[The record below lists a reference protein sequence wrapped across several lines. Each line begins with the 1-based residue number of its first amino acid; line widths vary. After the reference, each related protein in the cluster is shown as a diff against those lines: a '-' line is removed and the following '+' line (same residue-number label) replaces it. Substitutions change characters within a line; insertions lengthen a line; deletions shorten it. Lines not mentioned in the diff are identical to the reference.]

1 MLYYTKKRQRDSKMA
16 SNSKMPFV
24 DIYQVFQKVQTFVT
38 TQYLSFIFAKK
49 MLRIYHVRF
58 LLHFSIYYLYYLL
71 PEPDV
76 PTTYIPKNKIR
87 FIYIL
92 HKPAILK
99 KQSTYFQGDSC
110 IIISFLYG
118 QFQNTSYHV
127 VPTCNPFAQV
137 FVEIEGSF

>member
-1 MLYYTKKRQRDSKMA
+1 MA

-58 LLHFSIYYLYYLL
+58 LLHFSVYYLYYLL

-76 PTTYIPKNKIR
+76 PTTYTNKNKIR

-99 KQSTYFQGDSC
+99 NKAHTFRVTAALLSHFDMVSFRTSPCCAHYYF
-110 IIISFLYG
+110 
-118 QFQNTSYHV
+118 
-127 VPTCNPFAQV
+127 
-137 FVEIEGSF
+137 

>member
-58 LLHFSIYYLYYLL
+58 LLHFSVTTYYQNQTYLL
-71 PEPDV
+71 PICLKIKLDLF
-76 PTTYIPKNKIR
+76 TFYISQPSSKTKR
-87 FIYIL
+87 IL
-92 HKPAILK
+92 LGWQLHYYLISIWLVLEHLISC
-99 KQSTYFQGDSC
+99 STY
-110 IIISFLYG
+110 L
-118 QFQNTSYHV
+118 
-127 VPTCNPFAQV
+127 
-137 FVEIEGSF
+137 